1 MIFLITGKPGSFK
14 TLSTIERVQKYQ
26 QDQAK
31 QGLVREVYTNIN
43 GIDVEGWKTLEDPK
57 EWYTLPEGAIIV
69 VDECQKETAGFGA
82 MSATARQ
89 PLTITELETHR
100 HHGFDLFLITQ
111 GVHLINSRIRPLVD
125 EHYHYLRKYG
135 WDRAHVYISTGIIPT
150 TEKESV
156 LRKEY
161 EHQLYRPNKKTYK
174 LYHSSSLHTVRK
186 RAPRAVVLGVP
197 ALLLIAYCIYEG
209 VTSVAGMG
217 GGAVEKKQILA
228 IMPAGLTLLLSV
240 MVAWCQLRA
249 LRIAM
254 RLNSILLSTMRPASK
269 PCRKRH
275 RPMMTCASRKTSPGH
290 NA

>member
-31 QGLVREVYTNIN
+31 QGLVRDVYTNIT

-57 EWYTLPEGAIIV
+57 EWYALPEGAIIV

-89 PLTITELETHR
+89 PFTITELETHR

-111 GVHLINSRIRPLVD
+111 GVHLINSRIKPLVD

-150 TEKESV
+150 TERESV

-186 RAPRAVVLGVP
+186 RAPKAVILGVP
-197 ALLLIAYCIYEG
+197 ALLLIAYCIYAG
-209 VTSVAGMG
+209 INSVAGMG
-217 GGAVEKKQILA
+217 GAAAEKKPVLA
-228 IMPAGLTLLLSV
+228 IMPWGLSLLLLLALLLCYRE
-240 MVAWCQLRA
+240 MLR
-249 LRIAM
+249 LQR
-254 RLNSILLSTMRPASK
+254 RRQDLTLLSTMRQELRQ
-269 PCRKRH
+269 CRKRL
-275 RPMMTCASRKTSPGH
+275 PPTT
-290 NA
+290 N